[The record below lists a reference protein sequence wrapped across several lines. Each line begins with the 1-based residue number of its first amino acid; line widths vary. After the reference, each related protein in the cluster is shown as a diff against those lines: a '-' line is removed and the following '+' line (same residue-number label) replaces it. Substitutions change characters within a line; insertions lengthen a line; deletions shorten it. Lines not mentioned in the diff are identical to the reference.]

1 MKARRAKTR
10 KAEPRL
16 METGRMSGSDFGGVE
31 GEIESWRDVRR
42 SSREET

>member
-1 MKARRAKTR
+1 MKPREMR
-10 KAEPRL
+10 KY
-16 METGRMSGSDFGGVE
+16 GRMSGSDFGGVE